1 MEDDPGAAEVAIE
14 IVAIAASWRNE
25 FVAVESGIETRQ
37 IFEDGIP
44 VAFAAW
50 IPGRQCE
57 TTTDET
63 ERGAVVSL
71 IHILKLDG
79 WQRIS
84 INP

>member
-1 MEDDPGAAEVAIE
+1 MSDLLFE
-14 IVAIAASWRNE
+14 INENKPEWKIAKSQH
-25 FVAVESGIETRQ
+25 GIETRQ
-37 IFEDGIP
+37 VFEDGIL

-84 INP
+84 MNR

>member
-1 MEDDPGAAEVAIE
+1 MSDLLFE
-14 IVAIAASWRNE
+14 INE
-25 FVAVESGIETRQ
+25 SEPEWKILQSQHGIETRQ

-84 INP
+84 MNP